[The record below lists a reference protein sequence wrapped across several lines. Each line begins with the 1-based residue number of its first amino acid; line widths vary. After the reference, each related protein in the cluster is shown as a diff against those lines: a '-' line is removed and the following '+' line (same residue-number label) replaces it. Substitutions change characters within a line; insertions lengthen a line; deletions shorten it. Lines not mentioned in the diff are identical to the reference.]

1 MDYILCLFILFI
13 ILIDLLFYVPI
24 KIHIYYDKNS
34 FYFYIFAISI
44 LHIDNNKYINKFVNK
59 IKIDEL
65 KKSKKDIK
73 VLKEIKIKELKLSLK
88 EEFAYK
94 YPYIVYPLLA
104 LDGNLNF
111 SYKIEEKN
119 VIYIKI
125 ELLLINCLLELIKQR
140 SKKNERTSN

>member
-1 MDYILCLFILFI
+1 MDYILCLFLLFI

-34 FYFYIFAISI
+34 FYLYVFAISI
-44 LHIDNNKYINKFVNK
+44 LHIDNNKYINKLVNK
-59 IKIDEL
+59 IKVAEL

-73 VLKEIKIKELKLSLK
+73 VLKKIKIKEIKLSLK
-88 EEFAYK
+88 KDLAYK

-104 LDGNLNF
+104 LDGNLNI